1 MNPID
6 QRRPLP
12 NRSSIGPISGA
23 TTANGSIVNPRNND
37 TWPRA
42 SPAGTWKKSVPA
54 SEIATAASAAALS
67 APSSIRRARPL
78 LSAPSA
84 PAARRAVR

>member
-1 MNPID
+1 M
-6 QRRPLP
+6 
-12 NRSSIGPISGA
+12 
-23 TTANGSIVNPRNND
+23 TANGSMVRARKSE

-42 SPAGTWKKSVPA
+42 SPVGTWKNRVPA

-67 APSSIRRARPL
+67 APSSIRRASPL

-84 PAARRAVR
+84 AAARRAVR